1 MVRPRFARWR
11 SAGGS
16 SASARQSSPRSISCC
31 GARDSLLHRTRRG
44 AACLGSARQWPAAR
58 KGRQLAHPSR
68 VRLGESVW
76 RHWLEGLGERHT
88 LVRYDERGCGLSDR
102 EAEELSLER
111 WVADLETVIDAAGL
125 DRFVLLGISQGAATA
140 IAYSVRHP
148 DRVDRLVLYGGYARG
163 RGRRGEQQRERLDA
177 LISAI
182 RTGWADPDPTFRR
195 LFTMLFLPQGSPEQ
209 MAWYDEL
216 QRRSTSAETA
226 VRLYRARAEVDVR
239 ELASRVTAKTLVA
252 HARGD
257 RVVPFEEG
265 RILASLLP
273 TAKLVPLESVNHIL
287 LRDEPAWTA
296 FLAEVHAFLGASEPT
311 TPAELAGPQQSRAGG
326 PRARRGGTEQRR
338 DRIAPVRQRP
348 NGRAPPLE
356 HLREAACLREGG
368 ARGGG
373 RSVRARA
380 RVLPAAR
387 HLGPVAATCMPPR
400 RPTREAGSCVV
411 TPMRGGRMPL

>member
-1 MVRPRFARWR
+1 VVVEQAIRFCTAPD
-11 SAGGS
+11 G
-16 SASARQSSPRSISCC
+16 
-31 GARDSLLHRTRRG
+31 
-44 AACLGSARQWPAAR
+44 
-58 KGRQLAHPSR
+58 
-68 VRLGESVW
+68 VRLAWAQNGSGPPLVKAANWLTHLEFDWESSVW

-102 EAEELSLER
+102 EAKELSLDR

-125 DRFVLLGISQGAATA
+125 DRFVLLGVSQGAATA
-140 IAYSVRHP
+140 IAYTVRHP

-177 LISAI
+177 FLSAI
-182 RTGWADPDPTFRR
+182 RTGWTDPDPTFRH

-216 QRRSTSAETA
+216 QRRSTSAENA
-226 VRLYRARAEVDVR
+226 VRLYRARAEVDVSD
-239 ELASRVTAKTLVA
+239 LASRVAAKALVA

-296 FLAEVHAFLGASEPT
+296 FLAEVHAFLGASVPT
-311 TPAELAGPQQSRAGG
+311 MPAELSALSNRELEVLELVAAGLSNDEIASRLYVSVRTVERHLSNTYVKLRVSGRAG
-326 PRARRGGTEQRR
+326 RAAAAARFAR
-338 DRIAPVRQRP
+338 
-348 NGRAPPLE
+348 
-356 HLREAACLREGG
+356 LRESSPLRG
-368 ARGGG
+368 
-373 RSVRARA
+373 
-380 RVLPAAR
+380 
-387 HLGPVAATCMPPR
+387 T
-400 RPTREAGSCVV
+400 
-411 TPMRGGRMPL
+411 